1 MEKRRFSLRWIGVIA
16 IATIISICGVRVQGI
31 QKPSNNSEQARAD
44 VIYIGTLKDFG
55 NLERPEVSFLHD
67 LHTDTLEKKNKDCST
82 CHLYENGQL
91 SYNFKRLKDTDRQA
105 VMDIYHGNCI
115 ACHTKMLTA
124 KEKTGPIVC
133 GDCHKKN
140 PTISSSRVPMG
151 FDKSLHYRH
160 YKAQKK
166 KCERCHHEYDKKSQ
180 KLFYAK
186 GKEGTCRY
194 CHKTETKSD
203 EMEKVISM
211 QIASHLACIDCHQKT
226 EAKNMDA
233 GPVRCSGCHDL
244 KEQQEIEKADYVPR
258 IKRGQPDVVLIKTG
272 DKKGQE
278 PRMMR
283 VPFSHKAHE
292 GYNDTCRV
300 CHLASLKSCVSCH
313 PLTAS
318 KDGKDI
324 SLETAFHKMG
334 HKSSCTGCHESKQED
349 KNCAGCHAF
358 MEKGR
363 QQELSSCV
371 RCHMTPLPERTG
383 VLSTSKAAK
392 MARMM
397 PQIWRETFG
406 STYKV
411 NVPKKVIINN
421 LVDRYEPVEFPHR
434 KIFNALAKQVNNSKL
449 AQYFHY
455 EKTTLCIGCHHNTP
469 AAGKPP
475 RCGNCH
481 GKPFDE
487 NNLYKPG
494 IKASYHRQCIG
505 CHQIM
510 GIEKYLS
517 CTACHKERKKQ
528 S

>member
-1 MEKRRFSLRWIGVIA
+1 MEKRRSPLRWIGVIA
-16 IATIISICGVRVQGI
+16 TITIFSICGIRVQGVEK
-31 QKPSNNSEQARAD
+31 QFDNNERKRAD
-44 VIYIGTLKDFG
+44 VISIATVKAFR
-55 NLERPEVSFLHD
+55 NLERPEVLFLHD
-67 LHTDTLEKKNKDCST
+67 LHTDALEKKNKNCST
-82 CHLYENGQL
+82 CHLSENGQL
-91 SYNFKRLKDTDRQA
+91 SYKFKRLKDTDRQA

-115 ACHTKMLTA
+115 ACHTKMIAA
-124 KEKTGPIVC
+124 KEKSGPVVC
-133 GDCHKKN
+133 GNCHKKN
-140 PTISSSRVPMG
+140 QTISSSRVPMG

-160 YKAQKK
+160 YTAQNK
-166 KCERCHHEYDKKSQ
+166 KCERCHHEYDKKRK

-194 CHKTETKSD
+194 CHQKETDNLNS
-203 EMEKVISM
+203 EKIISM
-211 QIASHLACIDCHQKT
+211 RSASHLSCTDCHQKT
-226 EAKNMDA
+226 LANNMDA

-244 KEQQEIEKADYVPR
+244 KEQQKIEKADRVPR

-272 DKKGQE
+272 DQKEQE

-283 VPFSHKAHE
+283 VPFTHKAHE
-292 GYNDTCRV
+292 KYNDTCRV
-300 CHLASLKSCVSCH
+300 CHLASLKSCASCH
-313 PLTAS
+313 PLTATN
-318 KDGKDI
+318 DGKDI

-334 HKSSCTGCHESKQED
+334 HNSSCVGCHESKQHD
-349 KNCAGCHAF
+349 KNCVGCHDF

-397 PQIWRETFG
+397 PEIWRETFV

-411 NVPKKVIINN
+411 NVPKKVVIKN
-421 LVDRYEPVEFPHR
+421 LVDRYDPVEFPHR
-434 KIFNALAKQVNNSKL
+434 KIFNALVKRINGSKL
-449 AQYFHY
+449 AQYFHND
-455 EKTTLCIGCHHNTP
+455 KTALCLGCHHNTP
-469 AAGKPP
+469 SAGKPP

-487 NNLYKPG
+487 NNLNKPG
-494 IKASYHRQCIG
+494 IMASYHRQCIG
-505 CHQIM
+505 CHQKM
-510 GIEKYLS
+510 GIDKYLS